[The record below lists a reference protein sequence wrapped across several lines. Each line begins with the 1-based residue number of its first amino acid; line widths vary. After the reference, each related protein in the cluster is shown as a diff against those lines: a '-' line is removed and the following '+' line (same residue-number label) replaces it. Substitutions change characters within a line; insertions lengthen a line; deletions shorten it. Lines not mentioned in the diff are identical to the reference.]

1 MTSFRRFLKDES
13 GTATIEFLFVF
24 PIVFLVFTASFESSM
39 YMARYVM
46 FERGVDEVVRQIRL
60 GNLRNVTHQSLKER
74 ICESGIMSDSKANC
88 MNRMRIWMQPVNTA
102 SFAMTAPPVTCVDK
116 ASEVNTDEPP
126 ANEFAYGTDNDIMLL
141 RICLKE
147 WPMFPTSAVS
157 VKMPTQPDGSVA
169 MIVTSVFVNE
179 PGA

>member
-1 MTSFRRFLKDES
+1 MSALRRFLKDDS

-39 YMARYVM
+39 YMARYVT
-46 FERGVDEVVRQIRL
+46 FERAVDMVIRQIRL
-60 GNLRNVTHQSLKER
+60 GNLTNFTHQSLKQI
-74 ICESGIMSDSKANC
+74 ICESGLMVASKSEC
-88 MNRMRIWMQPVNTA
+88 MNRMRIWMQPVNTGN
-102 SFAMTAPPVTCVDK
+102 FAMNAPPVTCVDK
-116 ASEVNTDEPP
+116 ASDVNTDEPP

-147 WPMFPTSAVS
+147 WPMFPTSGIS

-179 PGA
+179 PG

>member
-1 MTSFRRFLKDES
+1 MNRLRQFVKDES

-24 PIVFLVFTASFESSM
+24 PIVFLIFTAAFESSM

-46 FERGVDEVVRQIRL
+46 LDRGVDTVIRQIRL
-60 GNLRNVTHQSLKER
+60 GNYSNLTHQSLKQK
-74 ICESGIMSDSKANC
+74 ICESGLMVSSKADC
-88 MNRMRIWMQPVNTA
+88 LNRMRIWMQPVNTA
-102 SFAMTAPPVTCVDK
+102 DFTMAAPPVACVDQ
-116 ASEVNTDEPP
+116 ASQVNTTEPP

-147 WPMFPTSAVS
+147 WPMFPTSGIS

-179 PGA
+179 PG

>member
-1 MTSFRRFLKDES
+1 MTSLRRFLKDDS

-24 PIVFLVFTASFESSM
+24 PLVFMVFTASFESSM

-46 FERGVDEVVRQIRL
+46 LDRGVFDVIRQVSL
-60 GNLRNVTHQSLKER
+60 GNFRNLSHQTLKER
-74 ICESGIMSDSKANC
+74 ICESGLMVGSKTEC
-88 MNRMRIWMQPVNTA
+88 MNRMRVWMQPINTGN
-102 SFAMTAPPVTCVDK
+102 FAMVAPPNTCVDQ
-116 ASEVNTDEPP
+116 ASVVNVEEPP
-126 ANEFAYGTDNDIMLL
+126 ANEFAYGNNNDIMLL

-169 MIVTSVFVNE
+169 MIVTAVFVNE
-179 PGA
+179 PI